1 MATAD
6 NPSTASKSPRAVFAT
21 APAWLPVAIVL
32 LVLAQVVS
40 HDWVDFDDP
49 GHVTEN
55 PLLTPVT
62 VEHLA
67 AFWRAPYFHLYIPA
81 SYTLLAAEAAA
92 SRWLAGDAAD
102 TPLRPWLFHATSLA
116 LHAAN
121 AWLVVRLLRRLG
133 SPPWAAAAGAMVFAI
148 HPLQVET
155 VAWVSEQRTLLATGL
170 SLIAIDTLLAW
181 AAGSATLR
189 SWRYLAATAAFTL
202 ALLAKPS
209 AVVVPLMAVAVAWQG
224 DRSQR
229 KPLLVGLVP
238 WFALAA
244 LDVAVTRFAQPP
256 SLVVDVPSIPER
268 LLVAGDALAFYATKL
283 VAPWNLCVAYGRM
296 PRFVIDLP
304 HTPAVAAAA
313 ALALAAVFLLPRL
326 AAWRLPTLL
335 FVVALLPVLGFVP
348 FVFQNQSTVAD
359 RYASLALLGP
369 ALGVTGL
376 VAAVSRRPAWRGF
389 LAVGT
394 AITIAGLAA
403 LSRQQAATWRDT
415 RTLAI
420 QACRASPGLTVPWT
434 LLSGWQLD
442 HGEVEAAVA
451 TAERAAT
458 LAPGNAIAWLNLGAG
473 LVRLHE
479 FEAANAAFA
488 RAHAAGTTQTEAA
501 AIFHNRGHFHYVA
514 GRFEEA
520 VANFRIAADLDP
532 AAVASVTNLAAA
544 LRRLGRDAEAEQVLD
559 RLPHDAGR

>member
-32 LVLAQVVS
+32 LVFAQVVS

-49 GHVTEN
+49 GHVAEN

-92 SRWLAGDAAD
+92 SRWL
-102 TPLRPWLFHATSLA
+102 
-116 LHAAN
+116 
-121 AWLVVRLLRRLG
+121 
-133 SPPWAAAAGAMVFAI
+133 
-148 HPLQVET
+148 
-155 VAWVSEQRTLLATGL
+155 
-170 SLIAIDTLLAW
+170 
-181 AAGSATLR
+181 
-189 SWRYLAATAAFTL
+189 
-202 ALLAKPS
+202 
-209 AVVVPLMAVAVAWQG
+209 
-224 DRSQR
+224 
-229 KPLLVGLVP
+229 
-238 WFALAA
+238 
-244 LDVAVTRFAQPP
+244 
-256 SLVVDVPSIPER
+256 
-268 LLVAGDALAFYATKL
+268 AGDALAFYATKL

-376 VAAVSRRPAWRGF
+376 VAAVTRRPAWRGF

-403 LSRQQAATWRDT
+403 ISWQQAATWRDT

-488 RAHAAGTTQTEAA
+488 R
-501 AIFHNRGHFHYVA
+501 
-514 GRFEEA
+514 
-520 VANFRIAADLDP
+520 DLP
-532 AAVASVTNLAAA
+532 
-544 LRRLGRDAEAEQVLD
+544 
-559 RLPHDAGR
+559 

>member
-1 MATAD
+1 MTLRPLVAA
-6 NPSTASKSPRAVFAT
+6 
-21 APAWLPVAIVL
+21 APAWLPVALVVIVFAR
-32 LVLAQVVS
+32 VLG

-49 GHVTEN
+49 RHVTEN

-62 VEHLA
+62 AEHLA
-67 AFWRAPYFHLYIPA
+67 AFWRAPFFQLYIPA

-102 TPLRPWLFHATSLA
+102 APLRPWLFHATSLA

-121 AWLVVRLLRRLG
+121 TWLVVRLLRRLG
-133 SPPWAAAAGAMVFAI
+133 SPPWAAAAGAMVFAV

-170 SLIAIDTLLAW
+170 SLVAVDALLAW
-181 AAGSATLR
+181 ADGAAALR
-189 SWRYLAATAAFTL
+189 SWRYLAATASFAL

-209 AVVVPLMAVAVAWQG
+209 AVVVPLLTAVLAWQRD
-224 DRSQR
+224 DRER

-238 WFALAA
+238 WFVIAV
-244 LDVAVTRFAQPP
+244 LDVVVTRFAQPP
-256 SLVVDVPSIPER
+256 SLVADVPSIPER

-283 VAPWNLCVAYGRM
+283 VAPGNLCVAYGRM
-296 PRFVIDLP
+296 PRFVLGLP
-304 HTPAVAAAA
+304 HTAAVAAAVA
-313 ALALAAVFLLPRL
+313 AVLAAVFLLPRL
-326 AAWRLPTLL
+326 AAWRLPVLL
-335 FVVALLPVLGFVP
+335 FVIPLAPVLGFVP

-369 ALGVTGL
+369 AVGIAGL
-376 VAAVSRRPAWRGF
+376 VAAAARRPAWRGF
-389 LAVGT
+389 LAAGT
-394 AITIAGLAA
+394 AVAIATLAA
-403 LSRQQAATWRDT
+403 LSWQQAATWRDT

-420 QACRASPGLTVPWT
+420 QACRVSPGLTVPWT

-442 HGEVEAAVA
+442 HGEAEAAVA
-451 TAERAAT
+451 SAERAAT

-479 FEAANAAFA
+479 FDAATTAFA
-488 RAHAAGTTQTEAA
+488 RARAAGTTQAEAA
-501 AIFHNRGHFHYVA
+501 AIFHNRGHFHYVG

-520 VANFRIAADLDP
+520 AANFRIAADLDP
-532 AAVASVTNLAAA
+532 GSVASVTNLAAA
-544 LRRLGRDAEAEQVLD
+544 LRRLGREAEAEQVLD
-559 RLPHDAGR
+559 RLPDDAGR